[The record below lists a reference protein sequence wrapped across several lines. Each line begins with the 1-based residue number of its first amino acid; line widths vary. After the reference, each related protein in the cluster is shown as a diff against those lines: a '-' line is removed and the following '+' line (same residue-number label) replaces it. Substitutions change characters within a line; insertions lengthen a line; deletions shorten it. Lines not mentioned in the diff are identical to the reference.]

1 MNTTDTTLVVV
12 LDRLLNRYLRM
23 GKTPRRIVAAT
34 LLTIFATQTF
44 APGICYALTSGPTQ
58 PEATSF
64 EPVDTT
70 DMVNPQT
77 GDLTYNIPLLEV
89 PGPDGGY
96 PLSLSYHAGIQT
108 NEDASWVGLG
118 WTLNPGAIFRSV
130 NGYPDDWY
138 TPSTSS

>member
-58 PEATSF
+58 PEANSF

-70 DMVNPQT
+70 DMINLQS
-77 GDLTYNIPLLEV
+77 GDFTNNIPMLDV
-89 PGPDGGY
+89 PGPDGDY
-96 PLSLSYHAGIQT
+96 PLSLSYHAGVHTI
-108 NEDASWVGLG
+108 EMPAG
-118 WTLNPGAIFRSV
+118 WGWLLEILKVAHAVT
-130 NGYPDDWY
+130 
-138 TPSTSS
+138 